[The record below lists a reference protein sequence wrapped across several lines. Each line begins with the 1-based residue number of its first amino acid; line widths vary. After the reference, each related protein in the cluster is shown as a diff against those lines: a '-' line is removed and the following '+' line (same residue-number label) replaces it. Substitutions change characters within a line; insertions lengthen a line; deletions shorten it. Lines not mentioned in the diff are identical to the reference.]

1 MDHRLTILAKKIVML
16 ISTIFIS
23 TLAFSL
29 EIYRP
34 SNYGTMD
41 DIPCLLKITDTE
53 GNDAWDK
60 IISISY
66 SWYNDMRNTPHWSHT
81 YYNGCF
87 TGGCVIHL
95 EMQKGTYLISVCTPP
110 EHQRNYLPDHP
121 EEWQSNTFKYTVG
134 APALKVIFVN
144 PTANQN
150 GFYNGGWHV
159 DYRAP
164 KYYKYT
170 KPLRTE

>member
-1 MDHRLTILAKKIVML
+1 MVNKKIKL
-16 ISTIFIS
+16 ILSTFFYIIAS
-23 TLAFSL
+23 FSVHAL

-41 DIPCLLKITDTE
+41 EIPCMLKITDAD

-60 IISISY
+60 IISINY
-66 SWYNDMRNTPHWSHT
+66 SWYNDMITKPHWTHT
-81 YYNGCF
+81 YYDGCF
-87 TGGCVIHL
+87 RGGAVIHL
-95 EMQKGTYLISVCTPP
+95 EMQKGTYNISVFTPV
-110 EHQRNYLPDHP
+110 EHQRNYLPEHDH
-121 EEWQSNTFKYTVG
+121 EWQSNTFVYTVG
-134 APALKVIFVN
+134 VPALKVVFIN

-164 KYYKYT
+164 RYYKYT
-170 KPLRTE
+170 KPFRQ